1 MNHDDV
7 RLTRNVFERVAYGV
21 LPSLAARD
29 DHDRL
34 GAPAQ
39 IVRRRG
45 RQVRR
50 QRNND
55 IGNGIGLNERVDA
68 VLEDRTARE
77 RGQLFRLVG
86 PEAESASTRGDDG

>member
-7 RLTRNVFERVAYGV
+7 RLTLDVLERVAYGV
-21 LPSLAARD
+21 LASLAAGD
-29 DHDRL
+29 DHNRL
-34 GAPAQ
+34 QAPAQ
-39 IVRRRG
+39 IVGRRR

-50 QRNND
+50 QRDND
-55 IGNGIGLNERVDA
+55 VGDGVRLNERVDA

-86 PEAESASTRGDDG
+86 PKAESASTRGDDG